1 MAQDMGGQMKT
12 ESANMQQSYDSV
24 AKILHWAIVILIL
37 PMLYYGFQAEN
48 LTREERGAYF
58 QSHAGIGLIILVL
71 MLARLVW
78 RMGHPVPALP
88 AGMPRWQQIASKA
101 SHHGLYLLVI
111 LQPLLGLLLTTTSKG
126 NLKPF
131 GLFGLHIAQNDML
144 HEIGE
149 TLHGLNAWLITA
161 VILLHTGAALYHHFI
176 RHDNVLKRMLPFVK
190 A

>member
-1 MAQDMGGQMKT
+1 MAQDMVAIEMTKA
-12 ESANMQQSYDSV
+12 SPQSFDTV
-24 AKILHWAIVILIL
+24 AKALHWAIVILIL

-48 LTREERGAYF
+48 LTKEERGAYF
-58 QSHAGIGLIILVL
+58 QSHSGIGLIILIL
-71 MLARLVW
+71 MLARLAW
-78 RMGHPVPALP
+78 RIGHPAPALP
-88 AGMPRWQQIASKA
+88 AGMPRWQQIAAKA
-101 SHHGLYLLVI
+101 SHHGFYLLVI

-131 GLFGLHIAQNDML
+131 GLFGLHIAQNQPL

-149 TLHGLNAWLITA
+149 KLHGINAWLIVA
-161 VILLHTGAALYHHFI
+161 LIAGHVAAALYHHFI